1 MNLIGYIRVSTEEQA
16 RDGISLGQQAARL
29 EAYCALHGHTLLR
42 VVTDEGISAST
53 PLAKREGGKDVLQA
67 LKSGQVGGV
76 VVVRLDRLFRDALDG
91 LAFFR
96 GTAERHGATV
106 HSVSELI
113 DTGTPAG
120 KLALTIQLAA
130 AQYERD
136 LAVQRATECNGSLRE
151 QGRVYGGIP
160 YGCTAVGA
168 GSERRLHRDPAT
180 WKWRELIVTELRS
193 GQFSLR
199 ELVAHLAGL
208 GVPSPTGKKHW
219 SPNTL
224 RELPLHHDSLSH
236 LPMHESALPVQPADG
251 THCADTTTAANEA
264 GVSRHG

>member
-1 MNLIGYIRVSTEEQA
+1 MNLLGYVRVSTEEQA

-29 EAYCALHGHTLLR
+29 EAYCALHGHSLLR
-42 VVTDEGISAST
+42 VVTDEGVSAST
-53 PLAKREGGKDVLQA
+53 QLAKREGGKDVLQA
-67 LKSGQVGGV
+67 LKSGQAHGV

-136 LAVQRATECNGSLRE
+136 LAVLRATECNGSLRE

-160 YGCTAVGA
+160 YGCIAIGED
-168 GSERRLHRDPAT
+168 GERRLQRDPTT
-180 WKWRELIVTELRS
+180 WKWRELIVSELRS

-199 ELVAHLAGL
+199 ELVAHLAEL
-208 GVPSPTGKKHW
+208 GVPSPTGKKRW

-224 RELPLHHDSLSH
+224 REFPLHHDSLRH
-236 LPMHESALPVQPADG
+236 LPMYAPALREQPTNG
-251 THCADTTTAANEA
+251 THCADFITAANEA
-264 GVSRHG
+264 GVSHHG

>member
-1 MNLIGYIRVSTEEQA
+1 MNLLGYVRVSTEEQA
-16 RDGISLGQQAARL
+16 RDGISLGQQVARI
-29 EAYCALHGHTLLR
+29 EAYCALHGHVLLQ
-42 VVTDEGISAST
+42 VVADEGVSASVA
-53 PLAKREGGKDVLQA
+53 LAKREGGRAVLQA
-67 LKSGQVGGV
+67 LKTGTADGV

-96 GTAERHGATV
+96 GTAERHGAAV

-113 DTGTPAG
+113 DTSTPAG

-136 LAVQRATECNGSLRE
+136 LAVLRATECNGSLRE

-160 YGCTAVGA
+160 YGCVAVGK
-168 GSERRLHRDPAT
+168 GDERRLYRDAET
-180 WKWRELIVTELRS
+180 WKWRALIVSELRS

-199 ELVAHLAGL
+199 ELAAHLADL
-208 GVPSPTGKKHW
+208 GVPSPTGKKQW

-224 RELPLHHDSLSH
+224 REMPLHHDSLSD
-236 LPMHESALPVQPADG
+236 LPMHASALPEQRPHGAQ
-251 THCADTTTAANEA
+251 CAVSDSAGNEA
-264 GVSRHG
+264 GVSTHA